1 MDLAFWVSALKKE
14 IQIVM
19 RKRLLLT
26 AICALSVMMTMAQ
39 NRTNP
44 DVADYFIKGYLSIE
58 RGNDGKPV
66 YKLSEIDNQGI
77 YFEDP
82 RATRFGEETD
92 LEDVL
97 FQFSRAST
105 TYPGGINTPL
115 DFWRYDNDIHE
126 WQPDGETRQGTAGV
140 EEKKSMVVML
150 VLDCS
155 SSIGD
160 DFVAVQEAA
169 KAFIQ
174 SLYDASNGAGN
185 IKLGIVSFSK
195 INETQVFNIRPLTP
209 DSFDDMTLFINR
221 LSTQNGTALYY
232 AMDKSIELMA
242 DYCNKSISS
251 TEPLSAAVMVTF
263 TDGLDQTS
271 RDPEKDILTADAY
284 YDEVLNKYGTKMQD
298 VSINGVS
305 LQHEIRGVKGNDII
319 TDAQSGKFQK
329 TGESLGNFMRLNNYS
344 ELGAAFRNIAQNL
357 IDQWRVLNL
366 YVPNSFSG
374 RVAWTYP
381 SNKKKNEVEE
391 QKEPRQKSKV
401 FFGIN
406 AGIGLSNCSVYKKIE
421 HNKDNHGWGYS
432 NENSYDNRSAVATI
446 GLDLAFPIGKLV
458 DLGLFTSIGYDG
470 AWNNKLIVEG
480 GLLMLVNFMN
490 GGALYLGG
498 GILFGRPVGS
508 YTNVPENYEPDIL
521 SSVILGEKPYI
532 PEIRLGYKFS
542 NGLYFFAEYNHYYG
556 NKVTGWAY
564 REGHVLGC
572 DVEGDSYLF
581 HIGYSF

>member
-1 MDLAFWVSALKKE
+1 MLIAV
-14 IQIVM
+14 
-19 RKRLLLT
+19 
-26 AICALSVMMTMAQ
+26 AQ

-44 DVADYFIKGYLSIE
+44 DVADYYIKGYLSIE

-82 RATRFGEETD
+82 RATRVGAETN
-92 LEDVL
+92 LEDVC

-105 TYPGGINTPL
+105 TYPDGINTPL
-115 DFWRYDNDIHE
+115 DFWRYDDTIHE

-140 EEKKSMVVML
+140 EEKKSMAVML

-169 KAFIQ
+169 KAFIE

-185 IKLGIVSFSK
+185 IKLGIMSFSK
-195 INETQVFNIRPLTP
+195 INETQVLNIRSLTP
-209 DSFDDMTLFINR
+209 DSYNDMIRFINR

-232 AMDKSIELMA
+232 AMDKSVELME
-242 DYCNKSISS
+242 DYCKKSISS
-251 TEPLSAAVMVTF
+251 AEPLSAAVMVTF

-271 RDPEKDILTADAY
+271 RDPDKDILTADAY
-284 YDEVLNKYGTKMQD
+284 YDEVLNKYGTKMQN
-298 VSINGVS
+298 VNINGVS

-319 TDAQSGKFQK
+319 TDAQSGKFQR

-344 ELGAAFRNIAQNL
+344 ELGTAFRNIAQNL

-381 SNKKKNEVEE
+381 SKKPIVHEE
-391 QKEPRQKSKV
+391 QKETKQKSKL

-421 HNKDNHGWGYS
+421 QYHSGWHLY
-432 NENSYDNRSAVATI
+432 NDNSYDNKSIVTTV
-446 GLDLAFPIGKLV
+446 GLDIAFPIGKAV
-458 DLGLFTSIGYDG
+458 DLGLFTSVGYDG
-470 AWNNKLIVEG
+470 AWNNKIIVEG
-480 GLLMLVNFMN
+480 GLLLLVNFKK
-490 GGALYLGG
+490 GGSLYLGS
-498 GILFGRPVGS
+498 GILFGRPVG
-508 YTNVPENYEPDIL
+508 TNANVPEYYEPDIV
-521 SSVILGEKPYI
+521 SVVLFKKEPYMPI

-556 NKVTGWAY
+556 NIVTGWAY
-564 REGHVLGC
+564 RVGHVLGC
-572 DVEGDSYLF
+572 NVEGDSYLF